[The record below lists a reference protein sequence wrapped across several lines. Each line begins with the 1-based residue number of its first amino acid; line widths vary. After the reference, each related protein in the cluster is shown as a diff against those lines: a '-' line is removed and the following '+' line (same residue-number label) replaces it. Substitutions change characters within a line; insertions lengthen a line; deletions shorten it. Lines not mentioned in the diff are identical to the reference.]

1 MAIGPREGRVLHA
14 MSIDDAYEV
23 QRVLS
28 SGPGGRTEVVAIDG
42 FGPYLRK
49 KIPSSLV
56 DRRVWTALSECSSL
70 RLPHVVATYETPD
83 EFVVVCDF
91 VPGDTLHEIV
101 SARGRLPVSAHC
113 AGCLR
118 GGRGAPSPRYCALR
132 HIAAKCSRGG
142 RWSASH

>member
-1 MAIGPREGRVLHA
+1 MAMGPREGRVLHA

-28 SGPGGRTEVVAIDG
+28 SGSGGRTEVVTIDG

-49 KIPSSLV
+49 KIPSPLV
-56 DRRVWTALSECSSL
+56 DRRVWAALSECVGL

-91 VPGDTLHEIV
+91 VPGDTLYEVV
-101 SARGRLPVSAHC
+101 SAQGRLPVSGAVAHC
-113 AGCLR
+113 A
-118 GGRGAPSPRYCALR
+118 
-132 HIAAKCSRGG
+132 
-142 RWSASH
+142 